1 MYLQNIPTLC
11 NSFSYDSKKLQGN
24 EQDQGKQ
31 QMKSH
36 FLLHAVK
43 KITNEFPILREARRE
58 VLEDLMDIEN
68 AKKVIGW
75 IKEGKVKIKFIDTII
90 PSPFA
95 TNLIIQGYSDLIRIE
110 DKQAFL
116 RRMHE
121 LHLKEISRSM
131 GLEYIAKLTSVQFQ

>member
-1 MYLQNIPTLC
+1 
-11 NSFSYDSKKLQGN
+11 
-24 EQDQGKQ
+24 
-31 QMKSH
+31 MKSH

-68 AKKVIGW
+68 AKKVIEW
-75 IKEGKVKIKFIDTII
+75 IKNGKVKIKFIDTMI
-90 PSPFA
+90 PTPFA
-95 TNLIIQGYSDLIRIE
+95 TNLIIQGYTDLIRIE

-121 LHLKEISRSM
+121 LHLKEISRRM
-131 GLEYIAKLTSVQFQ
+131 GLEIG

>member
-1 MYLQNIPTLC
+1 
-11 NSFSYDSKKLQGN
+11 
-24 EQDQGKQ
+24 
-31 QMKSH
+31 MKSH

-58 VLEDLMDIEN
+58 VLEDLMDMEN
-68 AKKVIGW
+68 AKLVIQW
-75 IKEGKVKIKFIDTII
+75 IKDGKVKVRFKDTPI

-95 TNLIIQGYSDLIRIE
+95 GNLIIQGYSDLIRIE

-121 LHLKEISRSM
+121 LHMKEIGRSM
-131 GLEYIAKLTSVQFQ
+131 GLEIG